1 MLGTFPIAIFTK
13 SLVQEKP
20 MRDDY
25 HIVQS
30 AQRELLSDE
39 VTFQPDAGDLLDRL
53 DIITEL
59 IEIWESDSPFS
70 ETVYGLILSGLS
82 KLKEL
87 SDQLK
92 DLILGISS
100 ENKELQLLQ
109 QMLLQQDRFT
119 ILNEFPYVIAY
130 EWVAYCYNVETS
142 CLEQHKG
149 DLILMDDTYNFLILE
164 LKYIKK
170 PRDHWTRSICRRKI
184 QTVCGQARKFAE
196 FFRERFPWA
205 DVDSLALTNRGIYR
219 SKKKPLQTINLVL
232 PT

>member
-1 MLGTFPIAIFTK
+1 
-13 SLVQEKP
+13 
-20 MRDDY
+20 MRDDQS
-25 HIVQS
+25 IVQS
-30 AQRELLSDE
+30 ARRELLDSN
-39 VTFQPDAGDLLDRL
+39 VAFQTNSGDLLDRL

-87 SDQLK
+87 SDRLK
-92 DLILGISS
+92 TLILEISN
-100 ENKELQLLQ
+100 EDKELKLLQ
-109 QMLLQQDRFT
+109 QMLLQQDQFP

-130 EWVAYCYNVETS
+130 EWVVYCYNVQTD
-142 CLEQHKG
+142 CLEQHRG

-170 PRDHWTRSICRRKI
+170 PRDHWTRSIGRRKI
-184 QTVCGQARKFAE
+184 QTVCAQARKFAE

-205 DVDSLALTNRGIYR
+205 DVDSLALTNRGLYR